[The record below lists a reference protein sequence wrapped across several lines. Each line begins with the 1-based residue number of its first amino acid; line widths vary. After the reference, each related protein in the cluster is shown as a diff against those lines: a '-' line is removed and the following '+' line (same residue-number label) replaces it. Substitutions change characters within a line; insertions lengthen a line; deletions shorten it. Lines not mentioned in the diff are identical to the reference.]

1 MNMKNK
7 NLLILTNNFPDK
19 YDKYPGE
26 IFVKEQVKL
35 LKDYFKNIY
44 VISPVAYGMDHLRKT
59 NYQHYNFDNVYVFFP
74 KYFNFP
80 LFYFY
85 FRNCWSFL
93 ASRAT
98 FNLINKMNL
107 EFDLIHAHFTWPSGV
122 IATRLKKKLK
132 TPVVI
137 TEHISPRKLKGF
149 VYKKDP
155 LYMKTFLDSNAIIRM
170 NNSDMPLFNKM
181 EVPSYKVFFVPNGF
195 DSEKFSILNVDSC
208 RTKLEL
214 PRNKKIILNVGN
226 LYHEVKGHKYLIE
239 AMSEVIKH
247 RKDVLCIIV
256 GKGKLYPEIKKQI
269 ESLGLNNYVKLA
281 GGKPYYEIP
290 IWMNACDVFVLPSLS
305 ESFGV
310 VQIEAM
316 ACGKPVVATRNGGSE
331 EIIVSNDYGLICDP
345 ARPKELAENILLS
358 LDKNWNSE
366 KIVSYVSQFSLQ
378 VVSKRILDIYD
389 SVLSN

>member
-1 MNMKNK
+1 MKNK

-35 LKDYFKNIY
+35 LEDYFKNIY
-44 VISPVAYGMDHLRKT
+44 VISPVAYGMEYLRKT
-59 NYQHYNFDNVYVFFP
+59 SYKNYNFDNVYVFFP
-74 KYFNFP
+74 KYLNFP
-80 LFYFY
+80 LFYSY
-85 FRNCWSFL
+85 SRNWWSYL
-93 ASRAT
+93 ESRAIYK
-98 FNLINKMNL
+98 LIKKMNIK
-107 EFDLIHAHFTWPSGV
+107 FDLIHAHFTWPSGV
-122 IATRLKKKLK
+122 NAARLKNKLK
-132 TPVVI
+132 IPLII
-137 TEHISPRKLKGF
+137 TEHISPRKLKRF
-149 VYKKDP
+149 INKKDP
-155 LYMKTFLDSNAIIRM
+155 LYIKTFSDSNAIIRV
-170 NNSDMPLFNKM
+170 NCSDIPLFNKM
-181 EVPSYKVFFVPNGF
+181 EVPSHKVFFVPNGF
-195 DSEKFSILNVDSC
+195 DSNKFSILNVDSC

-214 PRNKKIILNVGN
+214 PTNKKIILNVGN

-239 AMSEVIKH
+239 AMSEVIKY

-256 GKGKLYPEIKKQI
+256 GRGRLYSELKKQI
-269 ESLGLNNYVKLA
+269 ESLELSNYVKLA

-345 ARPKELAENILLS
+345 ARPRELAENILLS
-358 LDKNWNSE
+358 LDKNWDSK
-366 KIVSYVSQFSLQ
+366 KIISYVSQFSLS
-378 VVSKRILDIYD
+378 VVNNRILEIYD